1 MKMPW
6 TGKTGAEKALAIFA
20 TVTLLSMASCA
31 GNAVALIALF
41 PHFNSSLNQASAA
54 RMNLGDALL
63 GTAVLERRRRSDA
76 KGGVEE

>member
-63 GTAVLERRRRSDA
+63 GTAVLEIGGCLSGSSDW
-76 KGGVEE
+76 